1 MSKLPPEA
9 RKILLRTLERLRR
22 IGEDT
27 SALRRGLAKIE
38 QDYKKHLEDINGM
51 REELKNISSLFDE
64 YSTAVDQDQTKRLTG
79 ILTSN
84 DARQRKAIRDR
95 QFYLRIVKE
104 LTVERPHLKRA
115 SDHRLA
121 RAVRSE
127 LVSRGRTVSIRTI
140 ERAIRSQN
148 KV

>member
-1 MSKLPPEA
+1 MREFN
-9 RKILLRTLERLRR
+9 
-22 IGEDT
+22 
-27 SALRRGLAKIE
+27 SAHQRGLAEIK
-38 QDYKKHLEDINGM
+38 QDYKKHLEDMNDL
-51 REELKNISSLFDE
+51 RELIKNVSSLFDE
-64 YSTAVDQDQTKRLTG
+64 YSAEVDQDQKKRLTG

-104 LTVERPHLKRA
+104 LTVETPHLKRA
-115 SDHRLA
+115 SDRRLA
-121 RAVRSE
+121 QAVQSE
-127 LVSRGRTVSIRTI
+127 LIRRGRAVSIRTI

>member
-9 RKILLRTLERLRR
+9 QEILLRVQERLRR
-22 IGEDT
+22 MREHN
-27 SALRRGLAKIE
+27 SALQRGLAEIK
-38 QDYKKHLEDINGM
+38 QDYKKHLEAINDL
-51 REELKNISSLFDE
+51 RELLKNVSSLFDE
-64 YSTAVDQDQTKRLTG
+64 YSAEVDQDQKKRLTG

-84 DARQRKAIRDR
+84 DARQRNAIRDR

-121 RAVRSE
+121 RAVQSE
-127 LVSRGRTVSIRTI
+127 LVGRGRAVSIRTI

>member
-9 RKILLRTLERLRR
+9 QEILLRTLEHLRR
-22 IGEDT
+22 MRERS
-27 SALRRGLAKIE
+27 SALERGLAEIK
-38 QDYKKHLEDINGM
+38 QDYKNHLEAINDL
-51 REELKNISSLFDE
+51 REDLKNVSSLFDE

-121 RAVRSE
+121 QAVRSE
-127 LVSRGRTVSIRTI
+127 LVRRGRPVSIRTI

-148 KV
+148 KI

>member
-9 RKILLRTLERLRR
+9 QEILLRTLEHLRR
-22 IGEDT
+22 MRERS
-27 SALRRGLAKIE
+27 SALERGLAEIK
-38 QDYKKHLEDINGM
+38 QDYKNHLEAINDL
-51 REELKNISSLFDE
+51 REDLKNVSSLFDE
-64 YSTAVDQDQTKRLTG
+64 YSGEVDQDQKKRLTG

-121 RAVRSE
+121 WAVQSE
-127 LVSRGRTVSIRTI
+127 LIRRGRAVSIRTI